1 MNDRA
6 HPRAAQVFEL
16 VVLSVAGLALTLNRG
31 FYEQLTNN
39 VFFSLTLAA
48 CAAASDCVRAGD
60 RFLRQI
66 RFGRQWSGCLRNS
79 TTASIGR

>member
-6 HPRAAQVFEL
+6 HPRAAQVIEL
-16 VVLSVAGLALTLNRG
+16 VALSVAALALTLNRG

-48 CAAASDCVRAGD
+48 CAAASDSVNDGGSYPQTRSFWVSVIC
-60 RFLRQI
+60 
-66 RFGRQWSGCLRNS
+66 CLRNS